1 MLPDPSSV
9 RTATLLGMG
18 SVGSGWATL
27 LLAKGIRVRAFD
39 PGEKARATAEKLI
52 SGAWPSLVKL
62 KLTGE
67 ANPPLDQI
75 TFYENLDEAALHSDV
90 VIENAPEKLALK
102 QELLKAVDRV
112 TGPDVPVLSSAG
124 GIAPSSLQ
132 SGFVHPRR
140 LAIMHPFNPS
150 HLIPLVE
157 IVGGENTAP
166 ETVDWA
172 REFALLLGKKPVV
185 VSGEMPG
192 HMVNRLQFALVR
204 EAMSC
209 LVDGLA
215 TAEDIDTAVRYGLAP
230 RWLLQGGLQTVA
242 MAGGPGGM
250 GGILNHAGAAMEEW
264 WTPRKHLKLTED
276 VRKKLAEAAKDLSR
290 GKEFED
296 WAAWRDAQLVDMFN
310 FQAQADWTRPG
321 RDKQW
326 GPQ

>member
-1 MLPDPSSV
+1 MTLHDPSLV
-9 RTATLLGMG
+9 RTAALLGMG

-27 LLAKGIRVRAFD
+27 LLAKGIKLRAYD
-39 PGEKARATAEKLI
+39 PGEKARVIAEKLI

-62 KLTGE
+62 KLTTQSE
-67 ANPPLDQI
+67 PPLDQI
-75 TFYENLDEAALHSDV
+75 TFCDAIEDAARDADV
-90 VIENAPEKLALK
+90 VIENAPEKLPLK
-102 QELLKAVDRV
+102 QDLLKAVDRV

-124 GIAPSSLQ
+124 GIAPSDLQ
-132 SGFVHPRR
+132 RVCTHPQRV
-140 LAIMHPFNPS
+140 AVMHPFNPS

-157 IVGGENTAP
+157 IVGGEDTAP

-172 REFALLLGKKPVV
+172 RDFALLLGKKPVV
-185 VSGEMPG
+185 VTGEMPG

-209 LVDGLA
+209 LVDGIA

-250 GGILNHAGAAMEEW
+250 GSILNHAGAAMEEW
-264 WTPRKHLKLTED
+264 WTPRKHLTLTED
-276 VRKKLAEAAKDLSR
+276 VRKKLAEAALDLSK

-296 WAAWRDAQLVDMFN
+296 WAAWRDAQLVEMFT
-310 FQAQADWTRPG
+310 FQAQADGT
-321 RDKQW
+321 
-326 GPQ
+326 